1 MTSKVAN
8 ISKQIS
14 IFTVIIHH
22 LHGFFAMKIS
32 TSSVEDWFARLVKH
46 DDYQAFESIFHH
58 FYKTLCRYAL
68 KYVHSPEIAE
78 EVVSDVFFKVWK
90 NRAQISIHT
99 SLQAYLYMS
108 VRNQA
113 LDYLKSRTHLKTK
126 FEELPLHLENGY
138 AAPDEELIAEE
149 LDQRIEKAI
158 DTLPPQCQAIFR
170 LSRDKGLKYKEIA
183 EQLNLSIKTVETQM
197 GRALKQLR
205 LLLQDNQTALLTVS
219 FWLLAVGF

>member
-1 MTSKVAN
+1 MKV
-8 ISKQIS
+8 
-14 IFTVIIHH
+14 
-22 LHGFFAMKIS
+22 S
-32 TSSVEDWFARLVKH
+32 TSSVDEWLERLVKH

-90 NRAQISIHT
+90 NRGQIAIHT

-113 LDYLKSRTHLKTK
+113 LDYLKSRSHLKTRY
-126 FEELPLHLENGY
+126 EELPLHLENGY
-138 AAPDEELIAEE
+138 AMPDEELIAEE
-149 LDQRIEKAI
+149 LDQQIEKAI
-158 DTLPPQCQAIFR
+158 DTLPPQCQTIFR

-183 EQLNLSIKTVETQM
+183 EQMNLSIKTVETQM

-205 LLLQDNQTALLTVS
+205 LLLQDSRTALLAFGCWFCCVEI
-219 FWLLAVGF
+219 FFL